1 MKAIIN
7 PPQIEIANS
16 LRKSDIYVC
25 ASMYESFCLPVLEA
39 MTCGAAVITTNNGG
53 NADFVKDHENALNI
67 QKGNINDICE
77 KIKILIN
84 NTKLRNKI
92 AKNGIE
98 TSKRY
103 SWDKVIDEIE
113 EYYKEVSKYKVC
125 KE

>member
-1 MKAIIN
+1 M
-7 PPQIEIANS
+7 Q
-16 LRKSDIYVC
+16 YGV
-25 ASMYESFCLPVLEA
+25 VLEQY
-39 MTCGAAVITTNNGG
+39 
-53 NADFVKDHENALNI
+53 LL
-67 QKGNINDICE
+67 
-77 KIKILIN
+77 IK